1 MIVKNSLL
9 NSNYI
14 IYQNDDWFKFS
25 IDSVLLCNFVTLNL
39 RCKNIMD
46 LCCGNAA
53 IAIML
58 SLKCNAKIYGLE
70 LQKCVYDLGIRSVK
84 ENKMDKKIELIN
96 GDFKDISS
104 FFSSDFFDTVVCNPP
119 YFNTSNNG
127 YFNFNDV
134 KKIARHEINFS
145 LDDLFS
151 CVFYLLKTG
160 GNFAMVH
167 RSDRFVEIINKLKK
181 YHLEPK
187 KIQFIYPKFSKNS
200 DLFLIECSKYGKS
213 GLKILPSLF
222 LHNEDGSYFDNIR
235 QMFDLK

>member
-9 NSNYI
+9 NSKYI

-25 IDSVLLCNFVTLNL
+25 IDSVLLCNFVSLNL

-53 IAIML
+53 IAMML
-58 SLKCNAKIYGLE
+58 SLKCNAKIFGIE
-70 LQKCVYDLGIRSVK
+70 LQKCVYDLGVK
-84 ENKMDKKIELIN
+84 SIIDNKMDKRIELFN
-96 GDFKDISS
+96 NDIKNISNY
-104 FFSSDFFDTVVCNPP
+104 FSADFFDTVVCNPP
-119 YFNTSNNG
+119 YFNTSVDG
-127 YFNFNDV
+127 FLNFNDI
-134 KKIARHEINFS
+134 KTIARHEVNFS

-167 RSDRFVEIINKLKK
+167 RSDRLIEIIAKLKK

-187 KIQFIYPKFSKNS
+187 KIQFIYPKLSKNS
-200 DLFLIECSKYGKS
+200 DLFLIECTKNGKS
-213 GLKILPSLF
+213 GLKILPGLI
-222 LHNEDGSYFDNIR
+222 LHNDDGSYFDNIR
-235 QMFDLK
+235 QMFDL